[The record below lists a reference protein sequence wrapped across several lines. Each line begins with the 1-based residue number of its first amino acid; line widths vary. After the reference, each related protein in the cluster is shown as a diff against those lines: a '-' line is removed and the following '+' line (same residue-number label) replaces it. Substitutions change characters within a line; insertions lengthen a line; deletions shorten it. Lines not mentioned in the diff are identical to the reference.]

1 MLSTIL
7 HPVHIS
13 LDVAQ
18 SAGVVHAVPQA
29 GGAVQTL
36 FIQVVQP
43 FIAPLQSGGVLHG
56 VPQAGGGTVVPGV
69 PGTVVPGVPGTVVPG
84 VPGVVEVVGG
94 TAQTLFTQ
102 AVQPPCALLHSAGV
116 VHGVPQTGGAVVL
129 VDSQL
134 FDGHSERVPLIF
146 DALH

>member
-56 VPQAGGGTVVPGV
+56 VPQAGG
-69 PGTVVPGVPGTVVPG
+69 GTVVPG

>member
-56 VPQAGGGTVVPGV
+56 VPQAGG
-69 PGTVVPGVPGTVVPG
+69 GTVVPGVPGTVVPG